1 MKKRKIIIGSI
12 FLVLI
17 FITAIV
23 FLTAAI
29 DSYNY
34 DKDPANG
41 VDILEGFEA
50 LMLILVGGLVI
61 LCEIDIFFTVY
72 YFVVKPKTAA
82 KTIFVIFSQVMLLL
96 VVASRDL
103 AHLLFLHVSEI
114 FGEEGLVIIPIFVI
128 YIILRIACYITC
140 FSENN

>member
-1 MKKRKIIIGSI
+1 MKKKIVKSV
-12 FLVLI
+12 FLLLI
-17 FITAIV
+17 CVTAILFIV
-23 FLTAAI
+23 AAVR
-29 DSYNY
+29 SYNY
-34 DKDPANG
+34 DMDPANG

-50 LMLILVGGLVI
+50 LMLILIGGLVI

-82 KTIFVIFSQVMLLL
+82 KTIFVIFSQLMLLL

>member
-1 MKKRKIIIGSI
+1 MKKKIVKSV
-12 FLVLI
+12 FLLLI
-17 FITAIV
+17 CVTAILFIV
-23 FLTAAI
+23 AAVR
-29 DSYNY
+29 SYNY
-34 DKDPANG
+34 DMAPDNG

-50 LMLILVGGLVI
+50 LMLILIGGLVI

-82 KTIFVIFSQVMLLL
+82 KTIFVIFSQLMLLL

>member
-1 MKKRKIIIGSI
+1 MKKKIVKSV
-12 FLVLI
+12 FLLLI
-17 FITAIV
+17 CVTAILFIV
-23 FLTAAI
+23 AAVR
-29 DSYNY
+29 SYHY
-34 DKDPANG
+34 DMAPDNG

-82 KTIFVIFSQVMLLL
+82 KTIFVIFSQLMLLL

>member
-1 MKKRKIIIGSI
+1 MKKKIVKSV
-12 FLVLI
+12 FLLLI
-17 FITAIV
+17 CVTAILFIV
-23 FLTAAI
+23 AAVR
-29 DSYNY
+29 SYHY
-34 DKDPANG
+34 DMDTDNG

-82 KTIFVIFSQVMLLL
+82 KTIFVIFSQLMLLL

>member
-1 MKKRKIIIGSI
+1 MKKKILIGI
-12 FLVLI
+12 FLLLVLI
-17 FITAIV
+17 TAII
-23 FLTAAI
+23 FLAWAI
-29 DSYNY
+29 ESYNY
-34 DKDPANG
+34 DMDPANG

-50 LMLILVGGLVI
+50 LMLILIGGLVI

-82 KTIFVIFSQVMLLL
+82 KTIFVIFSQLMLLL